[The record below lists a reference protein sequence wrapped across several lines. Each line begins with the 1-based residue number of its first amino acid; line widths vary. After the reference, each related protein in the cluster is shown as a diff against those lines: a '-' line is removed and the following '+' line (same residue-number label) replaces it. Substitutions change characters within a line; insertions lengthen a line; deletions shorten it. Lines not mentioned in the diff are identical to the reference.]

1 MKNLKNTFG
10 LMLIVLLLSGTAIAQ
25 PFFQVSNQENNNN
38 EDEPGLIQDVNNFLS
53 STSPAFLIIL
63 GIILIVGSGVAKIIG
78 YILIVYAI
86 IRLLF
91 TLL

>member
-1 MKNLKNTFG
+1 MKNLKNLAALT
-10 LMLIVLLLSGTAIAQ
+10 MVLCLLSGTAIAQ

-38 EDEPGLIQDVNNFLS
+38 EEEPGLIQDINNFLS

-91 TLL
+91 TIL